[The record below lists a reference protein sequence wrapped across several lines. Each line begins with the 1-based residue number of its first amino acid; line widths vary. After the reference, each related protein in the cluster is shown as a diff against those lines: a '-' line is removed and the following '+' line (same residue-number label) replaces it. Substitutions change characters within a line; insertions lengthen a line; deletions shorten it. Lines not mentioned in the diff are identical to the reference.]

1 MKIRDFGESNKESEY
16 DQIRANFIFHRPQV
30 GDRESEVTKVK
41 EASLN
46 DAIKLDDINEEQDNL
61 IKQEGGK
68 KDEQDDVK
76 SEKVVVF
83 LKKVKVT
90 EGKL

>member
-46 DAIKLDDINEEQDNL
+46 DAIKELDDKNEEQDE
-61 IKQEGGK
+61 EGGK
-68 KDEQDDVK
+68 EDEQDVVK
-76 SEKVVVF
+76 SEKVVAF

>member
-1 MKIRDFGESNKESEY
+1 MKIRDFGESNKENEY
-16 DQIRANFIFHRPQV
+16 DQIRTNFIFHRPQV

-46 DAIKLDDINEEQDNL
+46 DAIKELDDKNEEQDE
-61 IKQEGGK
+61 EGGK
-68 KDEQDDVK
+68 EDEQEDVK
-76 SEKVVVF
+76 SEKVVAF
-83 LKKVKVT
+83 LKKVKVA